1 MKDFFKQLKSAISQK
16 YVIAALSALAL
27 LTVVFGIKK
36 PLFFPLGIAI
46 IIIYTAISFI
56 LYGKE
61 HNPGA
66 VWSENNAIVGI
77 TLDFVTKFR
86 TPVVILD
93 SDSNI
98 IWYNAA
104 FISKSE
110 SRHSLYGKNAAETI
124 SSALTPARLEQL
136 KSGATFSVNYN
147 NLEYT
152 VSGYA
157 LVSGGKHFCIVVLDD
172 KSELVAAQ
180 KQLAEQNAVVAF
192 IMLDNIG
199 ESLEFAQDKYRS
211 VSAGVAGLIS
221 EWSKNLHGIVK
232 EYERDKYLVIFEQKY
247 LDGVLA
253 SKFDILDSIRDTEV
267 EGATVPVTASIGIS
281 NIPGTLQEKESAARS
296 ALEIALQR
304 GGDQAVFRTEST
316 TEYYGGKTKTVQKK
330 TKIRSRVVAGEL
342 VNLINQSGNVLVMG
356 HKFCDHD
363 SIASCVAAARI
374 ATHLQK
380 PVKIVINLHDANL
393 KPIFQRMRGMNYYYE
408 LFTDAASAQD
418 MVRSDTLLII
428 CDTNNPDLFES
439 REIYENCV
447 NYAIIDHHRKVQEE
461 YLIPPKLAYIE
472 PSASSASELISEIA
486 EYALPQGSLTKIE
499 SELLF
504 AGIILDTNNFKKNTG
519 TKTFSAAL
527 FLRSQGADPND
538 AQAYFRTSLDD
549 FLYESN
555 IENNIS
561 IYRENII
568 IATSVIPSD
577 NASQTKLVSSK
588 SADRLLNISG
598 VSATFVLAEIE
609 NSINISARSDG
620 TINVQ
625 LIAESLGG
633 GGHFDSAG
641 ALLKDTDLQQATEML
656 KNAIDAQLSH
666 TKQ

>member
-1 MKDFFKQLKSAISQK
+1 MKDLLGQLKSVLKQK
-16 YVIAALSALAL
+16 HVIAAISAIL
-27 LTVVFGIKK
+27 LLTFIGGIIKPLIFPAGIIILLIYISATVVFFRKTNG
-36 PLFFPLGIAI
+36 
-46 IIIYTAISFI
+46 
-56 LYGKE
+56 
-61 HNPGA
+61 PGSA
-66 VWSENNAIVGI
+66 WNENNAIVGI

-93 SDSNI
+93 SDTNI
-98 IWYNAA
+98 IWYNSA

-110 SRHSLYGKNAAETI
+110 SRHSLYGKNASETI
-124 SSALTPARLEQL
+124 SPALTPARLEQL
-136 KSGATFSVNYN
+136 KSGATFSVTYN
-147 NLEYT
+147 NVEYT

-180 KQLAEQNAVVAF
+180 KKLAESNSVVAF

-211 VSAGVAGLIS
+211 VSASVAGIIS
-221 EWSKNLHGIVK
+221 EWARSVCGMVK
-232 EYERDKYLVIFEQKY
+232 EYERDKYIIIFEQKY
-247 LDGVLA
+247 LDAVLT
-253 SKFDILDSIRDTEV
+253 SKFDILDSIRATEI
-267 EGATVPVTASIGIS
+267 EGASVPVTASIGMS
-281 NIPGTLQEKESAARS
+281 NIPGSLAEKETAARG
-296 ALEIALQR
+296 ALEQALQR
-304 GGDQAVFRTEST
+304 GGDQAVLRTENS

-330 TKIRSRVVAGEL
+330 TKIRSRIVAGEL
-342 VNLINQSGNVLVMG
+342 VNLINQSGNVIIMG

-380 PVKIVINLHDANL
+380 TVKIVINLHDANL

-418 MVRSDTLLII
+418 MIRSDTLLII

-447 NYAIIDHHRKVQEE
+447 NYAIIDHHRKVQED

-486 EYALPQGSLTKIE
+486 EYAIPQGSLTKIE
-499 SELLF
+499 AELLF

-527 FLRSQGADPND
+527 YLRGQGADPND
-538 AQAYFRTSLDD
+538 AQKFFRTSLDD

-561 IYRENII
+561 VYRDSII
-568 IATSVIPSD
+568 IASCALPSE

-588 SADRLLNISG
+588 SADRLLNIAG
-598 VSATFVLAEIE
+598 VSASFVLAEIGDD
-609 NSINISARSDG
+609 INISARSDG

-625 LIAESLGG
+625 LIAEALGG

-641 ALLKDTDLQQATEML
+641 ALMHDITLQEASDMLKD
-656 KNAIDAQLSH
+656 AIDTLLDN